1 MSTIFASTILSLIL
15 ILVLFEGLFPVGMV
29 KVHAK

>member
-1 MSTIFASTILSLIL
+1 MHTIFTTSLFILI
-15 ILVLFEGLFPVGMV
+15 ILVLILKGQFPVGMV